1 MPVLSR
7 PSAAGRRGRRG
18 PPGRARGAPPPRS
31 WGRPRE
37 GPGKPFRARPAP
49 PPARTTAGPRPA
61 PAGSRPASQPQPDR
75 PGPQSQSF
83 SRSYGS
89 RLPTSLTY
97 IVLPPEAVHLGD
109 LLRIWVRSGTKITPP
124 SQVFQGPAGAHPTAQ
139 EPRCFTGAEGPISER
154 IDSRA
159 AAPLQR
165 KENSSGSPRRRH
177 LVRLRRRAGAPDG
190 APSPW
195 PGSGI
200 LTRFPF
206 DSETGHPRAGLR
218 APGESVR
225 SSPRPALSERGSP
238 IS

>member
-1 MPVLSR
+1 MLALRHTSR
-7 PSAAGRRGRRG
+7 DAA
-18 PPGRARGAPPPRS
+18 
-31 WGRPRE
+31 
-37 GPGKPFRARPAP
+37 
-49 PPARTTAGPRPA
+49 TV
-61 PAGSRPASQPQPDR
+61 
-75 PGPQSQSF
+75 
-83 SRSYGS
+83 
-89 RLPTSLTY
+89 RLELR
-97 IVLPPEAVHLGD
+97 HCLGED
-109 LLRIWVRSGTKITPP
+109 GM
-124 SQVFQGPAGAHPTAQ
+124 VFQGPAGAHPTAQ